1 LYQSE
6 PACHVYRSQPDGSWT
21 FEAIG
26 GNDAI
31 LRLTGIALEILLD
44 EIDTFTDLS
53 DTGEASWF
61 A

>member
-1 LYQSE
+1 
-6 PACHVYRSQPDGSWT
+6 VYRRQPDGNWT

-31 LRLTGIALEILLD
+31 LRLTSVGLEISLE
-44 EIDTFTDLS
+44 EIYTFADFS
-53 DTGEASWF
+53 DTGDTPGF